1 VSATATGLRRP
12 RPPRLAPWQWGFIT
26 PLLVVLVSTTIVPF
40 VYTVALSLTD
50 SSSSLAPAP
59 SGVGNYTAVFGNG
72 DIWQALML
80 AVIFLLGALAGEL
93 VLGIGTALL
102 LDRFL
107 PDAHRLR
114 AVLLWPAVLPPIAVA
129 LVFKYILQGDVGMIS
144 HYLQAATGYQQE
156 WLTQPASAIA
166 VIIAID
172 VWQFTPFV
180 ILMTLAALKTVP
192 EEVAEAAQLD
202 GAGPVRTAFSLVLPI
217 IRPALISV
225 GLLRFIDA
233 IQVFPTLYVLTQ
245 GGPGTST
252 QLLTYY
258 NFQIFFGQLQFGQ
271 GATIA
276 VFVVVFTLSCVFLLT
291 RWQQRTENL

>member
-1 VSATATGLRRP
+1 
-12 RPPRLAPWQWGFIT
+12 
-26 PLLVVLVSTTIVPF
+26 LLCVLIATTIVPF
-40 VYTVALSLTD
+40 VYTLALSLTD
-50 SSSSLAPAP
+50 STASLAPAP
-59 SGVGNYTAVFGNG
+59 SGLGNYESLFGRG
-72 DIWQALML
+72 DIWQALLL
-80 AVIFLLGALAGEL
+80 AVVFLIGSLAGEL
-93 VLGIGTALL
+93 ALGIGTALL

-107 PDAHRLR
+107 PNAHRVR
-114 AVLLWPAVLPPIAVA
+114 AILLWPAVLPPIAVA

-144 HYLQAATGYQQE
+144 YYLEAVTGYQQE
-156 WLTQPASAIA
+156 WLTQPASAMA
-166 VIIAID
+166 VLIGID
-172 VWQFTPFV
+172 VWEFTPFV

-192 EEVAEAAQLD
+192 EEVSEAAQID

-225 GLLRFIDA
+225 ALLRFIDA

-258 NFQIFFGQLQFGQ
+258 NFQVFFGQLEFGQ

-276 VFVVVFTLSCVFLLT
+276 VFVVVFTLACVFLLT
-291 RWQQRTENL
+291 RWQQRSENL